1 MKGSAGIAGGLSPEL
16 ELEVLYE
23 YEPHDGAL
31 GEAITILLGELA
43 AAEPDRAA

>member
-1 MKGSAGIAGGLSPEL
+1 VKRSGGIAGGLSPEP

-23 YEPHDGAL
+23 PHDAAL